1 MTSRLREIV
10 EREIKEGRDYGDL
23 IMEVLVK
30 SAAKGNIKAISML
43 MDRVDGKVAQQVFV
57 QDGLDVT
64 KLSTEELESLAKG
77 KTKG

>member
-1 MTSRLREIV
+1 MTSRLREIM

-77 KTKG
+77 STKG